1 MIVFKPSTNYDGDI
15 PFTWRNYI
23 AADGTPFEANP
34 VIVDSKNHYLSIHK
48 HTIAPDGTV
57 SPSVVCPV
65 KDCGFHE
72 FIKLEGW
79 KGKAN

>member
-1 MIVFKPSTNYDGDI
+1 MISFKPSPSYDEDL

-23 AADGTPFEANP
+23 DPDGKAFEINP

-57 SPSVVCPV
+57 SPSVVCPA

-79 KGKAN
+79 KGKQA